1 MSDEILACPYRRETG
16 RLAGTSRKGGF
27 EMTSPEPP
35 QKPRRTPAQMIL
47 AVLGAVVGFAVA
59 YFLFFHLG
67 AWMAGRH

>member
-1 MSDEILACPYRRETG
+1 
-16 RLAGTSRKGGF
+16 
-27 EMTSPEPP
+27 MTSPEPP